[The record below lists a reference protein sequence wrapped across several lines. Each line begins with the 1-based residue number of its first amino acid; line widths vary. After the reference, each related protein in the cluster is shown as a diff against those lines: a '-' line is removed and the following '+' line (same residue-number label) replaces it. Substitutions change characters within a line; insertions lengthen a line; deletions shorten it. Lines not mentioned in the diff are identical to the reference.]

1 MKRKHFYFITL
12 RQGRAS
18 NHQSFAVQLT
28 PKQEQY
34 LIYSTIFD
42 VCKCILGLLIRVC
55 QATKTIQ
62 PVAQWAA
69 AKIGICEDDL
79 YDKSLA
85 WFRQQVQSEGAAEN
99 LQESRAKMRHKT
111 YD

>member
-1 MKRKHFYFITL
+1 M
-12 RQGRAS
+12 
-18 NHQSFAVQLT
+18 QLT

-42 VCKCILGLLIRVC
+42 VGKSHCHPHSSCV
-55 QATKTIQ
+55 ATKSIQ
-62 PVAQWAA
+62 PIAQWAA
-69 AKIGICEDDL
+69 AKIGISEDDL

-85 WFRQQVQSEGAAEN
+85 WFRQQVQSEGAEES
-99 LQESRAKMRHKT
+99 LQEQRAKMRHKT